1 MGGLVSKVAP
11 SSVCTM
17 QLHVR
22 MCFRWLLDIVLNNKE
37 RKFCHGS
44 RVINVESEARR
55 GAGGKMIHCQ
65 NFLLQLPF
73 YKHLTALP
81 SKYLFSC

>member
-17 QLHVR
+17 QLHVL

-37 RKFCHGS
+37 RKFCHDS

-55 GAGGKMIHCQ
+55 GAGGKMIHCKKKIFAAAA
-65 NFLLQLPF
+65 FL
-73 YKHLTALP
+73 
-81 SKYLFSC
+81 